1 VAQAPL
7 ESLGGI
13 LATTVSLWWIN
24 PASGRWRV
32 AARSKVVVVSSTRRV
47 ATVMSD
53 DPTRTAVKGEGQ
65 VKPSLSG
72 FDVGDIALPDAA
84 RSIWRRHLGK
94 PVFRNLVFV
103 STVSR
108 TGPETALLFRT
119 QTLLAHEPATRFFPQ
134 RSPRSRR
141 SNRMRGQP

>member
-1 VAQAPL
+1 MAQAPL

-13 LATTVSLWWIN
+13 LATTVAMVDQSRQRAL
-24 PASGRWRV
+24 AGSGQIEGGGRQLN
-32 AARSKVVVVSSTRRV
+32 KEIF

-53 DPTRTAVKGEGQ
+53 DPTRAAVKGEGQ
-65 VKPSLSG
+65 VKPTLSG

-103 STVSR
+103 STISR
-108 TGPETALLFRT
+108 TGPENGA
-119 QTLLAHEPATRFFPQ
+119 
-134 RSPRSRR
+134 SV
-141 SNRMRGQP
+141 